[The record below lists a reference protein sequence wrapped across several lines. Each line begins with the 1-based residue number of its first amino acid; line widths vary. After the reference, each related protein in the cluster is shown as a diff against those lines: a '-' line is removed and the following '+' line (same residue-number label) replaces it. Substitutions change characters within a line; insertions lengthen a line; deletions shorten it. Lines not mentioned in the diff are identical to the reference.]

1 MENNIGELNAI
12 FLQNISSIL
21 KRKNS
26 GELIKEYVD
35 ILIKDKSLL
44 KECLVFKHIEETEDT
59 PRVILDKIN
68 NVFEISG
75 MSIPED
81 PSKFY
86 HPVIKWFEE
95 YIKDPNSYTEFILK
109 FEYFNSASAKQIVE
123 LLSKLEKIKESDR
136 RIKVIWHYNKE
147 DELMET
153 KVEAFKSVID
163 IPFELIAY

>member
-1 MENNIGELNAI
+1 MD
-12 FLQNISSIL
+12 SI
-21 KRKNS
+21 N
-26 GELIKEYVD
+26 IKEA
-35 ILIKDKSLL
+35 LI
-44 KECLVFKHIEETEDT
+44 IEETEDT
-59 PRVILDKIN
+59 PKVVLNKTN

-86 HPVIKWFEE
+86 YPVNKWIEE
-95 YIKDPNSYTEFILK
+95 YVKNPNSSTEFILK
-109 FEYFNSASAKQIVE
+109 FEYFNSSSAKQIVE

-153 KVEAFKSVID
+153 RVEAFKSVID
-163 IPFELIAY
+163 IPFEIKQY